1 MICSTKNQASNCGY
15 IAERASVGFSTL
27 SGGII
32 CKGGYYV
39 VDRDL
44 PDGLFW
50 KENKQNKSIYAFVS
64 GQQSE
69 GKRLLTLS
77 LFISRRKA
85 NENVVPPLHP
95 ALPADVTSAAALLLP
110 SR

>member
-39 VDRDL
+39 IDRDL
-44 PDGLFW
+44 PEGLFW
-50 KENKQNKSIYAFVS
+50 KDNKQNVNYGLEMGIVK
-64 GQQSE
+64 QPWD
-69 GKRLLTLS
+69 
-77 LFISRRKA
+77 
-85 NENVVPPLHP
+85 NE
-95 ALPADVTSAAALLLP
+95 PADQE
-110 SR
+110 